1 MGLREPAAPL
11 LVAFGGLPGA
21 GKTTLA
27 RALARRLGA
36 AYLRIDAVE
45 QAVRDA
51 GLPSEGP
58 VGYGVAQAL
67 ALSNLENGLP
77 VVADCVNPVAA
88 SRAGWRAAAA
98 RAGARLLE
106 VVVVCS
112 DPAEHRRRVET
123 RASDIPGLEPP
134 RWAAVEALVFAPWPE
149 AHLVVDTAL
158 GPAERGVDAILA
170 AVESG
175 AAVRPASAEAPPAF

>member
-1 MGLREPAAPL
+1 MGVTRPAAPL
-11 LVAFGGLPGA
+11 LVAFGGRPGA

-51 GLPSEGP
+51 GLPAEGP

-67 ALSNLENGLP
+67 ALANLENGLA
-77 VVADCVNPVAA
+77 VVADSVNPVAA
-88 SRAGWRAAAA
+88 SRAGWRAVAA

-106 VVVVCS
+106 VEVVCS
-112 DPAEHRRRVET
+112 DPAEHRRRIET
-123 RASDIPGLEPP
+123 RSSDIPGLVPP
-134 RWAAVEALVFAPWPE
+134 TWAEVTAQAFAPWPE
-149 AHLVVDTAL
+149 AHMAVDTAR
-158 GPAERGVDAILA
+158 GPVERGVDTILA
-170 AVESG
+170 RCG
-175 AAVRPASAEAPPAF
+175 PPGRG

>member
-1 MGLREPAAPL
+1 MGVTRPAAPL
-11 LVAFGGLPGA
+11 LVALGGLPGA

-36 AYLRIDAVE
+36 AFLRIDAVE

-51 GLPSEGP
+51 GLSAEGP

-67 ALSNLENGLP
+67 ALANLENGLD
-77 VVADCVNPVAA
+77 VVADSVNPVAA
-88 SRAGWRAAAA
+88 SRAGWRAVAA
-98 RAGARLLE
+98 RGGARLLE
-106 VVVVCS
+106 VEVTCS

-123 RASDIPGLEPP
+123 RATDIPGLVPP
-134 RWAAVEALVFAPWPE
+134 RWAAVEALAFAPWPE

-158 GPAERGVDAILA
+158 GSAERGVAEIMALVAGTATSIHILPN
-170 AVESG
+170 
-175 AAVRPASAEAPPAF
+175 R